1 MEKLRKK
8 LSEKLVVKSSH
19 PPTSLI
25 AVAPLTTAGPITAPA
40 PPAESVVSAQPVIIK
55 KTPDQV
61 LHACIVKTSLEQ
73 TKKCFRCSSVSKTG
87 DVCTARSM
95 MYRNESAE
103 NCKNAFEEVAKRWS
117 LDGKFDPKYRSLLFC
132 GRCKYLKY
140 RQTSRGL
147 NVLNRHFAT
156 AVIHWTGSSIH

>member
-19 PPTSLI
+19 L
-25 AVAPLTTAGPITAPA
+25 PLA
-40 PPAESVVSAQPVIIK
+40 PPAESSLQALSAPIAVAAPITASAQPVIPK

-132 GRCKYLKY
+132 GRCKNHIY

-147 NVLNRHFAT
+147 NV
-156 AVIHWTGSSIH
+156 